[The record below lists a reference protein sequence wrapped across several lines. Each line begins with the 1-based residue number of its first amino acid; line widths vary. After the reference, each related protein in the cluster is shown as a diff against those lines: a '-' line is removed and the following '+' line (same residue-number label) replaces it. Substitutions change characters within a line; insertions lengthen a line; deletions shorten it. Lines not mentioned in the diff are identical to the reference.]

1 MTITPKIRFKYM
13 VECNGLYFQCVDRM
27 KQPVDSAIEDKAWK
41 FSRNKSDG
49 KKFDSINAA
58 REISGEIG
66 GSRIVRVDLLNG
78 DVEDVRKLMLMDWKG
93 AKG

>member
-1 MTITPKIRFKYM
+1 MKITHKIRYKYM
-13 VECNGLYFQCVDRM
+13 VECSGLYFQCVDQMRTTEGEGPM
-27 KQPVDSAIEDKAWK
+27 WK